1 MAMPSKI
8 KKSSGWGG
16 TRPGAGR
23 PRKLDAKAA
32 AFEAAEHSP
41 SRSLIF
47 MNTVDARREVTP
59 RTREEL
65 IRKARWLY
73 NNIPDVTYVIEHIAQ
88 RAIGLGIVA
97 KARTKDSTWN
107 RIAERHFEDRACGE
121 AWAFDASDSVNFYSA
136 QSLIVRQV
144 ALDGDV
150 FAQKLVTETDGARF
164 RFIGGESVGNTI
176 SSPDYALDGL
186 ILDRFGAPRSYRV
199 ITDRVNGAYQD
210 VPADDMMHIRHV
222 RRIGQPRGVSWLHSA
237 IIPAQDKSE
246 TKSYAKGST
255 KMQAQIGYVINSQE
269 AMKIGLGAGKVT
281 NAAGEELS
289 TDNLYNGN
297 IIARLK
303 PGETIQSFKNEA
315 PGAWFEPLMR
325 DYTSDI
331 ARAIGVPPEALML
344 LVGLAGTET
353 RALLEVAQNFLDRIQ
368 QMVIDQFCFPAWKF
382 WVWQEIKA
390 GRLPYPGDDWWR
402 VEWVTPRKITV
413 DNGRDGRLYA
423 QLLDSGYMAWERYC
437 NMHGLD
443 AEAEEDD
450 IISAH
455 IRRKQKCE
463 ALGLDVSQVFPNSL
477 SAPIPTT
484 NAPDSK
490 QDAPEAGSADFDM
503 QSKEKLDAVG
513 AAVRAGVITPSR
525 EVEQSIRSMLAL
537 PEMGEAVMSEWQDNP
552 TRSPITLT
560 NSLAAPDAPAQPA
573 PEDPQ
578 QP

>member
-1 MAMPSKI
+1 MPSKI

-16 TRPGAGR
+16 SRPGAGR

-41 SRSLIF
+41 ARSLIF
-47 MNTVDARREVTP
+47 VNTVDPQREVTP

-73 NNIPDVTYVIEHIAQ
+73 NNIPSVTYIIEHIAQ
-88 RAIGLGIVA
+88 RAIGLGIVP
-97 KARTKDSTWN
+97 KARTADSAWN

-150 FAQKLVTETDGARF
+150 FAQKLVTGTDGARF
-164 RFIGGESVGNTI
+164 RFIGGESVGNTLN
-176 SSPDYALDGL
+176 SPDYAFDGL
-186 ILDRFGAPRSYRV
+186 LLDRFGAPRSYRV
-199 ITDRVNGAYQD
+199 ITDRANGKFVD
-210 VPADDMMHIRHV
+210 VPANDMMHIRHV

-237 IIPAQDKSE
+237 IIPAQDQSE
-246 TKSYAKGST
+246 TKAYVKGAFKAGS
-255 KMQAQIGYVINSQE
+255 QIGYSITSNE
-269 AMKIGLGAGKVT
+269 AMKIGLGAGKIT
-281 NAAGEELS
+281 NAAGDEIT
-289 TDNLYNGN
+289 TDNLYNGTL
-297 IIARLK
+297 IPRLK
-303 PGETIQSFKNEA
+303 PGESIQSFKNEI
-315 PGAWFEPLMR
+315 PGPAFEPLMR

-368 QMVIDQFCFPAWKF
+368 QMVIDQFCFPAWKY
-382 WVWQEIKA
+382 WVYQEIQA

-423 QLLDSGYMAWERYC
+423 QLLDSGYLSWERYC

-450 IISAH
+450 ILAAY
-455 IRRKQKCE
+455 IRRKAKCE
-463 ALGLDVSQVFPNSL
+463 ALGLDISQVFPNQQSQL
-477 SAPIPTT
+477 TSTPIP
-484 NAPDSK
+484 S
-490 QDAPEAGSADFDM
+490 
-503 QSKEKLDAVG
+503 
-513 AAVRAGVITPSR
+513 
-525 EVEQSIRSMLAL
+525 
-537 PEMGEAVMSEWQDNP
+537 
-552 TRSPITLT
+552 
-560 NSLAAPDAPAQPA
+560 
-573 PEDPQ
+573 
-578 QP
+578 